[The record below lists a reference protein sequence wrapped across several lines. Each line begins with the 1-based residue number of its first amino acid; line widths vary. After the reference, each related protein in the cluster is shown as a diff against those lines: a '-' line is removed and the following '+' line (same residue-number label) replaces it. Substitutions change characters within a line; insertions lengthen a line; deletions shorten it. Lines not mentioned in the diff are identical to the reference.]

1 MVQVPSLTPRKVVIA
16 EAEAYLQHPVL
27 GPRLVECCQAAID
40 VNGRSAIEI
49 FGEPDDMKLRSCAT
63 LFSHVSAPGSVF
75 EILLDKF
82 FDGEP
87 DQATLQLIDA
97 H

>member
-1 MVQVPSLTPRKVVIA
+1 
-16 EAEAYLQHPVL
+16 
-27 GPRLVECCQAAID
+27 
-40 VNGRSAIEI
+40 
-49 FGEPDDMKLRSCAT
+49 MKLRSCAT
-63 LFSHVSAPGSVF
+63 LFAHVSAPGSVF
-75 EILLDKF
+75 EILLDTF